1 MDMDILDKLLKYAK
15 ENPEAKK
22 RLLSS
27 KNSSEPM
34 KDFCTAATEMGFEIT
49 VGDLMDMGS
58 SFIGNLLKS
67 TNGGATYPFE
77 EWEDVYE
84 NFLASLE

>member
-1 MDMDILDKLLKYAK
+1 MDDVLDRLLEYAK
-15 ENPEAKK
+15 ENPDAKE
-22 RLLSS
+22 RLLETR
-27 KNSSEPM
+27 KSSEPM
-34 KDFCTAATEMGFEIT
+34 KSFCDAATEMGFEIT

-84 NFLASLE
+84 NFFSALE